1 MNYSTIILGVVL
13 VFFGILFI
21 LLLVYVVQTNK
32 AQKSAQGGSTN
43 MPPLDYMRN
52 IGVRCPDYWVYMGKD
67 PSREG
72 YHICKNVFNIPV
84 NNPGNSVCYSDE
96 AGKTKSFKDANM
108 GSDGKM
114 DKTAERERC
123 EFVAQCGPSAD
134 MKASWLGVSSE
145 QMSPGWVN
153 CGTI

>member
-13 VFFGILFI
+13 GFFGILFV
-21 LLLVYVVQTNK
+21 LLLVYVIQTNQEK
-32 AQKSAQGGSTN
+32 KSAKGGNGN

-52 IGVRCPDYWVYMGKD
+52 IGVKCPDYWVYMGAD
-67 PSREG
+67 TNREG
-72 YHICKNVFNIPV
+72 YHICKNVYNIPV
-84 NNPGNSVCYSDE
+84 HNPENRVCYSDME
-96 AGKTKSFKDANM
+96 GKTKSFKDANM

-123 EFVAQCGPSAD
+123 EFVAQCGPSAE
-134 MKASWLGVSSE
+134 MKASWLGISSE